1 MGAVDGRWESPNFL
15 DHVKML
21 KNKESGDFYHHSLW
35 GVLGVR
41 VNLGYLYGPTFE
53 AGYDKKKVRIN
64 ENTEHEC
71 AHDKNQNQ
79 ENQKQ
84 KHYLVVGIRTPLKNI
99 GQLG

>member
-1 MGAVDGRWESPNFL
+1 MGPVDGTWEPPNFL
-15 DHVKML
+15 DYVKML

-41 VNLGYLYGPTFE
+41 VNLGYLYGLTFE
-53 AGYDKKKVRIN
+53 AGYGDQ
-64 ENTEHEC
+64 NTEHEC

-84 KHYLVVGIRTPLKNI
+84 KH
-99 GQLG
+99 